1 MVKRRNG
8 KGTKD
13 DPENQ
18 FSYFYTSILKDTVY
32 GSQEWG
38 TKDSAKI
45 NEVLKEYP
53 QVITFSGHSHY
64 PLDDP
69 RSIHQK
75 DFTSVGTSSVSYME
89 VEGGKVQGTIPP
101 GASTLSQGL
110 LVEVDDKEVTI
121 NRRDFHTNSWTGEP
135 WKIKLPA
142 KKDTFTHVEDRDKE
156 KPYFA
161 KDAKLA
167 VSNVTENAATVTFQ
181 QALDNLLV
189 HSYRVQARDKQTGEI
204 KTSC

>member
-1 MVKRRNG
+1 
-8 KGTKD
+8 
-13 DPENQ
+13 
-18 FSYFYTSILKDTVY
+18 
-32 GSQEWG
+32 
-38 TKDSAKI
+38 
-45 NEVLKEYP
+45 
-53 QVITFSGHSHY
+53 
-64 PLDDP
+64 
-69 RSIHQK
+69 
-75 DFTSVGTSSVSYME
+75 ME
-89 VEGGKVQGTIPP
+89 VEGGKVQGNIPP

-142 KKDTFTHVEDRDKE
+142 KKDTFTHIEDRDKE

-167 VSNVTENAATVTFQ
+167 VSNVTEKAATVTFP

-204 KTSC
+204 KNKLLAKSLKIALGHGFLDANANVPIYRPFVYVNFNTLTK

>member
-1 MVKRRNG
+1 
-8 KGTKD
+8 
-13 DPENQ
+13 
-18 FSYFYTSILKDTVY
+18 
-32 GSQEWG
+32 
-38 TKDSAKI
+38 
-45 NEVLKEYP
+45 
-53 QVITFSGHSHY
+53 
-64 PLDDP
+64 
-69 RSIHQK
+69 
-75 DFTSVGTSSVSYME
+75 ME
-89 VEGGKVQGTIPP
+89 VEGGKVQGNIPP

-142 KKDTFTHVEDRDKE
+142 KKETFTHVEDRDKE

-167 VSNVTENAATVTFQ
+167 VSNVTENAATVTFP

-204 KTSC
+204 KINC